1 MVHKNRTIRQ
11 SYKNDH
17 RKIVREFHIN
27 SRKIISIFGTSK
39 ASPDSAAYKTAY
51 ELGKQLAQAGLAIA
65 NGGYGGTMLASAEA
79 ASKAGGEVIGVTCT
93 AFKRGRAN
101 EYVGREI
108 STNSLNER
116 LNKLVELGDGYVV
129 LPGGTGTLL
138 ELAAVWEL
146 KNKGFLDG
154 GKPIILLGEFWRPI
168 VSLMAAEDAQSAD
181 CIEIAANPANA
192 VGMLKKLNK

>member
-1 MVHKNRTIRQ
+1 MRQ
-11 SYKNDH
+11 K
-17 RKIVREFHIN
+17 V
-27 SRKIISIFGTSK
+27 ISIFGTSK

-51 ELGKQLAQAGLAIA
+51 ELGESLARAGFTIA

-79 ASKAGGEVIGVTCT
+79 AAKAGGNVIGVTCT

-101 EYVGREI
+101 EYVSREI

-116 LNKLVELGDGYVV
+116 LNKLIEVGDGYVV
-129 LPGGTGTLL
+129 LPGSTGTLL

-154 GKPIILLGEFWRPI
+154 GKPIILLGEFWRPL
-168 VSLMAAEDAQSAD
+168 VKLMAAEDAQSIG
-181 CIEIAANPANA
+181 CVEVAASPAEA
-192 VGMLKKLNK
+192 VKMLAASIV